1 VAKII
6 ITGDKALDKK
16 LASLG
21 AKLANKIVRSSMR
34 KSAKNVK
41 EWASQNLT
49 NSPSIVTGKLRA
61 GMKVRAGKRS
71 RSHMSVK
78 VETTAGTHKD
88 PGYGGAQVEFGA
100 RHMPPEPFLRP
111 AVYDH
116 ESEIR
121 AEVIA
126 DVNATINEAARK

>member
-1 VAKII
+1 MAKII

-16 LASLG
+16 LAGLG
-21 AKLANKIVRSSMR
+21 AKLANKMVRSSMR
-34 KSAKNVK
+34 KSAKKVK

-49 NSPSIVTGKLRA
+49 NSPSIVSGKLRA

-71 RSHMSVK
+71 RSKVSVK

-100 RHMPPEPFLRP
+100 RHMPAEPFLRP

-121 AEVIA
+121 GEVIA